1 MNRICIK
8 CGKDKELIN
17 EFCKDCFIEENSLLK
32 HFKEIKI
39 IICAKC
45 NSYLYKNSWRN
56 EEYQNLEKNIEIVST
71 KLLKEKIVLNPDVKL
86 KNLEIKV
93 DIPKNLKISNGNI
106 VDVVLNLNVIGS
118 IKDIDIKES
127 YEIPIKIKFSICN
140 NCKKLKGRYYEA
152 TLQIRPKNER
162 VLKFVE
168 DHCNNKKNVFISKIE
183 EEKYGYDIF
192 LSDQKEAR
200 SLGSLLKK
208 KFGGEIKE
216 SKKLFGRK
224 EGKDIYRGTVL
235 FRLDN
240 VR

>member
-1 MNRICIK
+1 MMNRLCIK

-32 HFKEIKI
+32 HFKEIRI
-39 IICAKC
+39 IICSKC
-45 NSYLYKNSWRN
+45 NSYLYKNSWRSDGC
-56 EEYQNLEKNIEIVST
+56 ENLEENIENVSA
-71 KLLKEKIVLNPDVKL
+71 KLFKEKIVLNPDVKL
-86 KNLEIKV
+86 KNLKIKF
-93 DIPKNLKISNGNI
+93 DMPKNLKISNGSI
-106 VDVVLNLNVIGS
+106 VDVVLNLDVTGS
-118 IKDIDIKES
+118 IKDIDIKEN

-168 DHCNNKKNVFISKIE
+168 EYCNNKKNVFISKIE

-208 KFGGEIKE
+208 KFGGELKE

-235 FRLDN
+235 FRLDK
-240 VR
+240 